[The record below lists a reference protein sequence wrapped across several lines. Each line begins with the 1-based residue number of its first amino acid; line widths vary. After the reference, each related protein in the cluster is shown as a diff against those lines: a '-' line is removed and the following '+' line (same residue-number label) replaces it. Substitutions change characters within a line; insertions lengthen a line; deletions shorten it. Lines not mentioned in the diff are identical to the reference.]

1 MRTGLPSSIFPLLM
15 QDGQLRRY
23 GLRFVSWEHGN
34 SLGVWDMYPL
44 LIFVDLTLAS
54 DSVSRSE
61 ECYTMF

>member
-1 MRTGLPSSIFPLLM
+1 M

-23 GLRFVSWEHGN
+23 GLRFVSWEHGY

-61 ECYTMF
+61 GCYTMF